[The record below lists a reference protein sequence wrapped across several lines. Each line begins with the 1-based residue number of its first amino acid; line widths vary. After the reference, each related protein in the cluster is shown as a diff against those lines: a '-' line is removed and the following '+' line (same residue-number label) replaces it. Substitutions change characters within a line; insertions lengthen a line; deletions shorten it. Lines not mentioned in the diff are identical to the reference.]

1 MCFHWERRICFSF
14 PLKKDEMAIMR
25 VLKLISDA
33 TTTLFYLQFLM
44 GFLRKSLLEWL
55 FFKVEEE
62 HHKVLSIFFLY
73 AVYPTIFLWNY
84 LFLEVSHLGNDA
96 GHCYEDAT
104 WKRGP
109 PAVQWECRPF
119 QPRHKSP
126 THIPQLQ
133 EKQTY
138 WKTIQSRELE
148 HKSKKVPSSL
158 LRCGSNSSTFIL
170 IWVHDLCEPSN
181 RKPKS

>member
-1 MCFHWERRICFSF
+1 
-14 PLKKDEMAIMR
+14 MR

-73 AVYPTIFLWNY
+73 AVYPTIFCEITCSLKFRIWETMQAIVTKMQ
-84 LFLEVSHLGNDA
+84 LENAGLLQFSGNV
-96 GHCYEDAT
+96 GHFNPVANH
-104 WKRGP
+104 
-109 PAVQWECRPF
+109 
-119 QPRHKSP
+119 QPIFRSCK
-126 THIPQLQ
+126 Q

-138 WKTIQSRELE
+138 
-148 HKSKKVPSSL
+148 
-158 LRCGSNSSTFIL
+158 
-170 IWVHDLCEPSN
+170 
-181 RKPKS
+181 

>member
-1 MCFHWERRICFSF
+1 MSPFGDCFLDSLLSKTRGRRRRRMYVCYCLCRTFSYANFICAFTERRICFSF

-73 AVYPTIFLWNY
+73 AVSDIFFVKL
-84 LFLEVSHLGNDA
+84 
-96 GHCYEDAT
+96 
-104 WKRGP
+104 P
-109 PAVQWECRPF
+109 
-119 QPRHKSP
+119 
-126 THIPQLQ
+126 
-133 EKQTY
+133 
-138 WKTIQSRELE
+138 
-148 HKSKKVPSSL
+148 VP
-158 LRCGSNSSTFIL
+158 
-170 IWVHDLCEPSN
+170 
-181 RKPKS
+181 